1 MLANGLDKTF
11 GTFTKKITF
20 TDDKVIR
27 VAFVIC
33 LICGIT
39 MGAAALIVNYPVITS
54 GFFSVLTV
62 AGSVSL
68 LAMAIQGIRI
78 AKQKRAEAKASKPQ
92 YAKQ

>member
-62 AGSVSL
+62 VGTVCL
-68 LAMAIQGIRI
+68 IGMAWRGIGICLKNR
-78 AKQKRAEAKASKPQ
+78 KQAEADRLSL
-92 YAKQ
+92 